1 MNHLPK
7 RQRKTHPKETV
18 NVLSNVSFFYVL
30 RLFKKGY
37 KNEFEQEDLYDVT
50 RALKSEKLGAVLE
63 RQWKEQKN
71 LKLIRLLC
79 SSFGICYFSLG
90 LMKLLA
96 NTLFL

>member
-1 MNHLPK
+1 VLK
-7 RQRKTHPKETV
+7 KFKKTFFS
-18 NVLSNVSFFYVL
+18 VLISKKITTLIICRYVL
-30 RLFKKGY
+30 RLFIKGY
-37 KNEFEQEDLYDVT
+37 KNEFEQEDLYDVP

-71 LKLIRLLC
+71 PKLIRLLC
-79 SSFGICYFSLG
+79 NSFGICYFSLG

>member
-1 MNHLPK
+1 LGVERIKKNFFS
-7 RQRKTHPKETV
+7 
-18 NVLSNVSFFYVL
+18 VLISKKITTLIVSSYVL

-37 KNEFEQEDLYDVT
+37 KNEFEQEDLYDVPG
-50 RALKSEKLGAVLE
+50 ALKSEKLGAVLD

-71 LKLIRLLC
+71 PKLIRLLC